1 MKLCTPAWVY
11 LFISIFGFLW
21 NMTFSFRSALLQL
34 LFIGIWT
41 YILDFICRKV
51 NVWVSWFLVLAPY
64 VFAALVLLIAIEFMI
79 LNDMQMSSLESF
91 LGMDRLK
98 KLKSLKKMPKTSYE
112 STLESFFG
120 RKQRKNN
127 SYR

>member
-1 MKLCTPAWVY
+1 MYIMKLCTPAWVY

-21 NMTFSFRSALLQL
+21 NMTFSIRSALLQL

-64 VFAALVLLIAIEFMI
+64 VFAALVLLIAVEFMV

-91 LGMDRLK
+91 LGMK
-98 KLKSLKKMPKTSYE
+98 KQKKIQSV
-112 STLESFFG
+112 
-120 RKQRKNN
+120 
-127 SYR
+127 

>member
-1 MKLCTPAWVY
+1 MYIMKLCTPAWVY

-21 NMTFSFRSALLQL
+21 NMTFSIRSALLQL

-64 VFAALVLLIAIEFMI
+64 LFAALVLLIAIEFMI

-91 LGMDRLK
+91 LGFSPKMRLK
-98 KLKSLKKMPKTSYE
+98 ERMQKKAFVPLS
-112 STLESFFG
+112 
-120 RKQRKNN
+120 
-127 SYR
+127 